1 MNVVRMRPEHVSVQ
15 PIGNGCWW
23 VAWVCDQGAKFY
35 VTDPSSFDEAL
46 AEAKEWE
53 LPVFVDRLN

>member
-1 MNVVRMRPEHVSVQ
+1 MRPEHVSVQ